1 MTYLGSTGGW
11 YMTKEMLMFFKALID
26 VYPSYLMLVLTKD
39 DPQKFRDEAAEIG
52 IPGDRIVITYS
63 DRKRLPTFIALSNFS
78 IFFIRN
84 TFSKKASSPT
94 KHAELMGMGIPIVCN
109 DIGDTG
115 NIIDSTGTGMV
126 INEFDK
132 KSLDEAVK
140 KIEQLEQ
147 SDKENIRNCAAEYF
161 NLETGAKKYLS
172 LYTILTGN

>member
-1 MTYLGSTGGW
+1 MIR
-11 YMTKEMLMFFKALID
+11 K
-26 VYPSYLMLVLTKD
+26 
-39 DPQKFRDEAAEIG
+39 KFRDEAAEIG
-52 IPGDRIVITYS
+52 IPGDRILITYS

-126 INEFDK
+126 IN
-132 KSLDEAVK
+132 
-140 KIEQLEQ
+140 
-147 SDKENIRNCAAEYF
+147 
-161 NLETGAKKYLS
+161 
-172 LYTILTGN
+172 